1 MGRSKIN
8 IALFGLGRIG
18 LMHGK
23 NLMRNKDFNLH
34 YVYDLNK
41 KLTQKAAKILK
52 SNPIDNPSIAL
63 RDKKIDAVFIASTT
77 STHIKLITDAA
88 KYKKAIFCEKPLDLN
103 IKKIN
108 ACKKKIK
115 KFKPKIQIGFNRRYD
130 PGHNSLKKKLLQ
142 GKIGKLE
149 KIIITSRD
157 PAPPSLK
164 YLKESGGIFRDM
176 MIHDFDLV
184 RFYLGKDVPKKLIA
198 TGSNISNSKFNIIK
212 DYELASCM
220 IKSQKGVQC
229 IITNSR
235 HCSFGY
241 DQRVELFGSKGMIIS
256 DNKRENET
264 SLYSSN
270 STSGKEPLMHFFV
283 ERYKEAY
290 KNQLYDFSKF
300 IKKNLRPLAE
310 FEEGRKALIMANAA
324 QKSIFSRKLEKLN
337 FI

>member
-1 MGRSKIN
+1 MID

-23 NLMRNKDFNLH
+23 NLMRNKDFNLK

-41 KLTQKAAKILK
+41 NLTKKISKILK
-52 SNPIDNPSIAL
+52 STPIDNPSMAFK
-63 RDKKIDAVFIASTT
+63 DKKLDAIFIASTT
-77 STHIKLITDAA
+77 STHIKLILEAV
-88 KYKKAIFCEKPLDLN
+88 KHKKAIFCEKPLDLN

-108 ACKKKIK
+108 DCKKKIK
-115 KFKPKIQIGFNRRYD
+115 KSIPKIQLGFNRRYD
-130 PGHNSLKKKLLQ
+130 PGHNLLKEKLLK

-157 PAPPSLK
+157 PAPPSIK

-184 RFYLGKDVPKKLIA
+184 RFYLGKDEPLNLIA
-198 TGSNISNSKFNIIK
+198 TASNISDKRFNKIK
-212 DYELASCM
+212 DHELATCV
-220 IKSQKGVQC
+220 IKSKTGVQC

-256 DNKRENET
+256 ENKRENEA
-264 SLYSSN
+264 SLYVNN
-270 STSGKEPLMHFFV
+270 STSNKSPLMNFFV

-300 IKKNLRPLAE
+300 IKKNIKPLAE
-310 FEEGRKALIMANAA
+310 FEEGRRALIMANAA
-324 QKSIFSRKLEKLN
+324 KRSLNTNKIEKLN
-337 FI
+337 FN

>member
-1 MGRSKIN
+1 MID

-18 LMHGK
+18 IMHGK
-23 NLMRNKDFNLH
+23 NLMRNREFNLK
-34 YVYDLNK
+34 YIYDIDKNLSK
-41 KLTQKAAKILK
+41 KYSKILK
-52 SNPIDNPSIAL
+52 SIAVNSPSEIFK
-63 RDKKIDAVFIASTT
+63 DKDIKAIFIASTT
-77 STHIKLITDAA
+77 STHIKLILEGV
-88 KYKKAIFCEKPLDLN
+88 KNKKTIFCEKPLDLS

-108 ACKKKIK
+108 ECKKIIK
-115 KFKPKIQIGFNRRYD
+115 KFNPKIQLGFNRRYD
-130 PGHNSLKKKLLQ
+130 PGHFKLKQELTK

-157 PAPPSLK
+157 PAPPSIK

-184 RFYLGKDVPKKLIA
+184 RFYLEKDEPLKLIA
-198 TGSNISNSKFNIIK
+198 SGSNISDKRFIKIK
-212 DYELASCM
+212 DYELASC
-220 IKSQKGVQC
+220 IINSKSGVQV

-256 DNKRENET
+256 ENKRENET

-270 STSGKEPLMHFFV
+270 STSSKSPLLNFFI
-283 ERYKEAY
+283 ERYKDAY

-300 IKKNLRPLAE
+300 IKKNIRPLAQ
-310 FEEGRKALIMANAA
+310 FEEGRRALIMANAA
-324 QKSIFSRKLEKLN
+324 NKSISSKKFEKLT
-337 FI
+337 F